1 MILLEAFVY
10 PRQSPFLIP
19 MNMYNVEIQAI
30 NNNKTKICAIE
41 KEDSLRIDIY
51 LVFKK

>member
-1 MILLEAFVY
+1 MISLEAFVY

-30 NNNKTKICAIE
+30 NNNIVDRDTGTAAVTYPLGKP
-41 KEDSLRIDIY
+41 
-51 LVFKK
+51 